1 MSVLRISVD
10 LTTDLAR
17 SFSLCALTISSG
29 SPSSYS
35 GKKQKCQN
43 TSKEVIQVAFFGLT
57 RNIGVWKFNEGDCSH
72 TDKFP
77 TCTSSGLALQV
88 LVGLNLH

>member
-1 MSVLRISVD
+1 MD
-10 LTTDLAR
+10 FTTDLAG
-17 SFSLCALTISSG
+17 SFSLCASTFSCG

-57 RNIGVWKFNEGDCSH
+57 RNIGVWKFHEGDCSH
-72 TDKFP
+72 IDKFP
-77 TCTSSGLALQV
+77 TRTSSGLALQV
-88 LVGLNLH
+88 LVGLNLS